1 MRNPRIQLMVQLFTL
16 IIIMVSL
23 IKHELFVSSSLV
35 VALVLI
41 LFIGIPHGA
50 NDHLLFFN
58 LIKKSADKKTKKGT
72 IFFASYIG
80 LIFLYIGCY
89 YNQRSFIINHLLLI

>member
-23 IKHELFVSSSLV
+23 IKHELFVSSSLL

-41 LFIGIPHGA
+41 VFIGIPHGA

-58 LIKKSADKKTKKGT
+58 LINKRIDGPATKYPLH
-72 IFFASYIG
+72 AY
-80 LIFLYIGCY
+80 
-89 YNQRSFIINHLLLI
+89 

>member
-1 MRNPRIQLMVQLFTL
+1 MRNPRIQLLVQLFTM

-23 IKHELFVSSSLV
+23 SKSEWLLSSSLV
-35 VALVLI
+35 IALVLI

-58 LIKKSADKKTKKGT
+58 LI
-72 IFFASYIG
+72 
-80 LIFLYIGCY
+80 
-89 YNQRSFIINHLLLI
+89 NIIRL

>member
-1 MRNPRIQLMVQLFTL
+1 MRNPRIQLLVQLFTL

-23 IKHELFVSSSLV
+23 SKSEWLVSSSLV
-35 VALVLI
+35 IALVLI

-58 LIKKSADKKTKKGT
+58 LINKSVDKNNKKS
-72 IFFASYIG
+72 ILFFAK
-80 LIFLYIGCY
+80 
-89 YNQRSFIINHLLLI
+89 

>member
-23 IKHELFVSSSLV
+23 IKHELFVSSSLL

-41 LFIGIPHGA
+41 VFIGIPHGA
-50 NDHLLFFN
+50 NDHLLFIN
-58 LIKKSADKKTKKGT
+58 P
-72 IFFASYIG
+72 
-80 LIFLYIGCY
+80 
-89 YNQRSFIINHLLLI
+89 FIN